1 MHVLYVEDDE
11 VMSQIVERALRDAG
25 HTCETASKGAQA
37 LSLVKEND
45 YDVVALDVGLRD
57 MDGMQ
62 VVRMM
67 KVEGIDIPV
76 MLLSG
81 LADINQHFVAAD
93 LGVEKFLTKPF
104 SANELIGQME
114 GIAKPGAAPAA
125 AAAPPPQPAPPP
137 RPAAKPAARPA
148 EAQSAPGPQAWQAA
162 HDAALIIDGDRQISC
177 TILDRTQTTAAL
189 RLSDTDETC
198 PDRFTLKFLD
208 GPRHTCRVILR
219 SRDRIEV
226 AFR

>member
-1 MHVLYVEDDE
+1 MPQVWHGVSL
-11 VMSQIVERALRDAG
+11 RARRRLAWSRKTTTTSSPSTSG
-25 HTCETASKGAQA
+25 C
-37 LSLVKEND
+37 
-45 YDVVALDVGLRD
+45 D

-137 RPAAKPAARPA
+137 RPVRRGA
-148 EAQSAPGPQAWQAA
+148 GPW
-162 HDAALIIDGDRQISC
+162 
-177 TILDRTQTTAAL
+177 
-189 RLSDTDETC
+189 
-198 PDRFTLKFLD
+198 
-208 GPRHTCRVILR
+208 
-219 SRDRIEV
+219 
-226 AFR
+226 